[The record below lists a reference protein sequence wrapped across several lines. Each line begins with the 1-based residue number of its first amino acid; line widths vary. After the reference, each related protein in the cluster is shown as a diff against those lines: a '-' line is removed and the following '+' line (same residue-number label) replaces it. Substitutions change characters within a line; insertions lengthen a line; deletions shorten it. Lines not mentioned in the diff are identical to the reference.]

1 VGVVLLGSLPP
12 PQQPRAKSMRTLA
25 LLIAA
30 VWAANAASALA
41 DGSRLDAILERQ
53 LLRVGTTGDYRPF
66 TALDRTSGE
75 YSGFDIDMARAL
87 AKALGVPVAFAPT
100 TWGGLAKGL
109 ADGEFDIAMGG
120 VSVTLDRQKIGFF
133 SAPYLRDGK
142 TPIARCADQ
151 ERYETLAEIDR
162 PGVKVIANPGGT
174 NERFDRARL
183 HAAEIVVYPDNL
195 TIFDQLAS
203 GRADLMI
210 TDASETRF
218 QAKLH
223 PGVLCAIHP
232 DRPFDFAEKAY
243 WMPPDPALKAFV
255 DQWLHIMQEDGEFD
269 AFYAKWFR

>member
-1 VGVVLLGSLPP
+1 MHALTRLL
-12 PQQPRAKSMRTLA
+12 AA
-25 LLIAA
+25 LLAMTAA
-30 VWAANAASALA
+30 PAFA
-41 DGSRLDAILERQ
+41 DGSRLDAILERHA
-53 LLRVGTTGDYRPF
+53 LRVGTTGDYRPF
-66 TALDRTSGE
+66 TALDKASGE

-87 AKALGVPVAFAPT
+87 AKALGVSVAFAPT
-100 TWGGLAKGL
+100 TWSSLGKDLAEG
-109 ADGEFDIAMGG
+109 DFDIAMGG
-120 VSVTLDRQKIGFF
+120 VSVTLERQKTGFF
-133 SAPYLRDGK
+133 SAPYMRDGK

-151 ERYETLAEIDR
+151 DKFQTLDAIDR

-195 TIFDQLAS
+195 TIFDQLAA

-232 DRPFDFAEKAY
+232 DQPFDFAEKAY
-243 WMPPDPALKAFV
+243 WMAPDPALKAFV
-255 DQWLHIMQEDGEFD
+255 DQWLHLAKEDGDFD
-269 AFYAKWFR
+269 ALYAKWFER

>member
-1 VGVVLLGSLPP
+1 M
-12 PQQPRAKSMRTLA
+12 RALA
-25 LLIAA
+25 LLFAALSAAIATPA
-30 VWAANAASALA
+30 WG
-41 DGSRLDAILERQ
+41 DGSRLEAILKRHV
-53 LLRVGTTGDYRPF
+53 LRVGTSGDYRPF
-66 TALDRTSGE
+66 TALNKETGE
-75 YSGFDIDMARAL
+75 YSGFDIDMARVL
-87 AKALGVPVAFAPT
+87 AKTLGVSIAFAPT

-109 ADGEFDIAMGG
+109 ADGDFDIAMGG

-151 ERYETLAEIDR
+151 EKYQTLADIDR
-162 PGVKVIANPGGT
+162 PGVRVIANPGGT

-183 HAAEIVVYPDNL
+183 RSADIVVYPDNL
-195 TIFDQLAS
+195 TIFDQLAA

-232 DRPFDFAEKAY
+232 DQPFDFAEKAY
-243 WMPPDPALKAFV
+243 WLPPDPAWKAFV
-255 DQWLHIMQEDGEFD
+255 DQWLHLAKEDGELD
-269 AFYAKWFR
+269 ALYAKWFR

>member
-1 VGVVLLGSLPP
+1 M
-12 PQQPRAKSMRTLA
+12 RALA

-30 VWAANAASALA
+30 LLAAIAAPAWA
-41 DGSRLDAILERQ
+41 DGSRLEAILERH
-53 LLRVGTTGDYRPF
+53 LLRVGTSGDYRPF
-66 TALDRTSGE
+66 TALDRETGE

-87 AKALGVPVAFAPT
+87 AKALGVSIAFIPE

-109 ADGEFDIAMGG
+109 ADGDFDIAMGG

-133 SAPYLRDGK
+133 SAPYMRDGK

-151 ERYETLAEIDR
+151 DKYETLTEIDR

-183 HAAEIVVYPDNL
+183 HAADIVVYPDNL
-195 TIFDQLAS
+195 TIFDQLAA
-203 GRADLMI
+203 GHADLMI

-232 DRPFDFAEKAY
+232 DQPFDFAEKAY
-243 WMPPDPALKAFV
+243 WLPPDPTLKAFV
-255 DQWLHIMQEDGEFD
+255 DQWLHLAKEDGEFD
-269 AFYAKWFR
+269 ALYAKWFR